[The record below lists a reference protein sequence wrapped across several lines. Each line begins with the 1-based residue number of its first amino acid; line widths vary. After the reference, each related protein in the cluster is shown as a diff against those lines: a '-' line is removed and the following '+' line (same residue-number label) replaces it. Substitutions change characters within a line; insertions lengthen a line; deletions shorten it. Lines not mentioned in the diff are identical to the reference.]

1 MPELIPVN
9 IVIGDRTYRIKTNPE
24 DEEVIRKTVKTIND
38 KVIEFKTQFS
48 GQDMQDYIA
57 MVIIWYATQAAEQ
70 SKSGAGQGDISE
82 VLKKLESQMDKYLCQ
97 CRAIGRLNINGGKTF
112 LISGCL
118 NGHGNFFKCFKCDF
132 CEVVGTVLCC

>member
-24 DEEVIRKTVKTIND
+24 DEEVIRKTAKTIND
-38 KVIEFKTQFS
+38 KIIEFKTQFA

-70 SKSGAGQGDISE
+70 AKSGANQTEMLD
-82 VLKKLESQMDKYLCQ
+82 VLKSLEGQIDKYLP
-97 CRAIGRLNINGGKTF
+97 
-112 LISGCL
+112 
-118 NGHGNFFKCFKCDF
+118 
-132 CEVVGTVLCC
+132 